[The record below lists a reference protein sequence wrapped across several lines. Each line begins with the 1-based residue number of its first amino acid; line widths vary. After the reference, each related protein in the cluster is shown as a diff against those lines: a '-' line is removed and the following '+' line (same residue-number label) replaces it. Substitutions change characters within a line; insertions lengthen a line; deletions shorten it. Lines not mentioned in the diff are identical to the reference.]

1 MEGFCYY
8 RPYVDPEFESLIERI
23 NPPRVCIDNDACKDC
38 TLVKVD
44 SANKDGILLEV
55 VQMLTDLDLII
66 SKSYICSDGGWLM
79 DVFHVTDKFGNKI
92 TDHTLIH
99 HIQQYYF
106 CSSARNCCH
115 FVNPG
120 WKTVKALCT
129 KRRTIEPQ
137 ACPGREVKPECKYTT
152 IEITITDQPGLLSEV
167 SAMLADLGCHVTTAI
182 VWTHN
187 HRAACIIDVE
197 DQETGGPIID
207 HSRLNHI
214 RGQLRTIL
222 EARQNSHIT
231 GAKHLVRLTV
241 TSPQTHTERRLHQ
254 LMLADIEDY
263 MMHHGSWGSVD
274 RGGISC
280 TQDHGISCS
289 CTRVSIE
296 SCNEK
301 GYSVVNIISRDRPKL
316 LFDTVCA
323 LTDMQYR
330 VFHAAISSKRS
341 IATQEYYVRHRYG
354 CTLDTETERHKVTQ
368 CLIAA
373 VERRASQ
380 GLRIDVT
387 TEDRLGLLSNVTRV
401 FREYGL
407 SVSMAEVS
415 TKGDK
420 ATGMFYVTDVSGHKI
435 NKEALEAIKREIGGS
450 VQVYD
455 KFLRSSTP
463 CSSIT
468 SNSDYPKESNDIHN
482 RSTLFSL
489 GSLLWSRLEWISNFG
504 STRL

>member
-99 HIQQYYF
+99 HIQQ
-106 CSSARNCCH
+106 
-115 FVNPG
+115 
-120 WKTVKALCT
+120 ALCI

-137 ACPGREVKPECKYTT
+137 ACPGREVKPACKYTT
-152 IEITITDQPGLLSEV
+152 IEITMTDQPGLLSEV
-167 SAMLADLGCHVTTAI
+167 SAVLAGLGCHVTTAT

-214 RGQLRTIL
+214 QGQLQAIL
-222 EARQNSHIT
+222 EARQNSHIAC
-231 GAKHLVRLTV
+231 AKHLVRLTV

-263 MMHHGSWGSVD
+263 TKHHGSWDSVD
-274 RGGISC
+274 KGGISC
-280 TQDHGISCS
+280 TDHGISCS

-296 SCNEK
+296 SCKEK

-323 LTDMQYR
+323 LTDMQYT

-341 IATQEYYVRHRYG
+341 IAAQEYYVRHRYG
-354 CTLDTETERHKVTQ
+354 CKLDTETERQKVTQ

-435 NKEALEAIKREIGGS
+435 NKEALEAVKREIGGS

-455 KFLRSSTP
+455 KFLHSSTP
-463 CSSIT
+463 CSAIT
-468 SNSDYPKESNDIHN
+468 SSSDYPKESGDIHN
-482 RSTLFSL
+482 RPTLLSL
-489 GSLLWSRLEWISNFG
+489 GSLLWSRLERISNFG
-504 STRL
+504 SMKS